1 MTWKFQSGQEKQ
13 AKNSNCVCLLSTPPS
28 LKHSRVVAVLGKVD
42 GGSKG
47 VFFPF
52 FFSPATELKEE
63 IILLTSESCFLS
75 LATQMNYA
83 PMLLSKNEL
92 DFSVSLGLGSLSSS
106 FLFIFLI

>member
-28 LKHSRVVAVLGKVD
+28 LKHSRVVAVLGRLMVAPR
-42 GGSKG
+42 
-47 VFFPF
+47 VFFF
-52 FFSPATELKEE
+52 LFFSPAAELKEE